1 MSQNI
6 IAKQELAVSKILKV
20 TWSHKNAVFSFMV
33 SEQ

>member
-6 IAKQELAVSKILKV
+6 TAKQELAVSGILKV
-20 TWSHKNAVFSFMV
+20 IWSHKNAVFSFMV